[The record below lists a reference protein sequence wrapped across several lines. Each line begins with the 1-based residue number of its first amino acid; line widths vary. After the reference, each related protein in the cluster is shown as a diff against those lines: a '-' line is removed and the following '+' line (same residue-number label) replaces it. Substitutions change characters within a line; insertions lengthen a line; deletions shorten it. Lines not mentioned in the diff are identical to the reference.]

1 MEVRSVVLSPGERYE
16 LRLTGRGARGYV
28 WTWQVTGDTD
38 VVTVTE
44 GPSATGVPDG
54 VPGVLGAPDASSAS
68 SASSAPSV
76 PADPGDPGVALPGA
90 PVERTYVVRARPP
103 GGGRARIRFAQVR
116 PPYPDE
122 APYDEFVLDVEV
134 TSGTGGAA

>member
-1 MEVRSVVLSPGERYE
+1 MEVRSIVLGPDEPYE

-28 WTWQVTGDTD
+28 WTWQVTGDAD
-38 VVTVTE
+38 AVTVAE
-44 GPSATGVPDG
+44 
-54 VPGVLGAPDASSAS
+54 APET
-68 SASSAPSV
+68 
-76 PADPGDPGVALPGA
+76 PADRNPAAAGAARLPGA

-134 TSGTGGAA
+134 AAVTGGA

>member
-1 MEVRSVVLSPGERYE
+1 MEVRSIVLGPDEPYE

-28 WTWQVTGDTD
+28 WTWQVTGDAD
-38 VVTVTE
+38 VVTVAE
-44 GPSATGVPDG
+44 A
-54 VPGVLGAPDASSAS
+54 PGAAAAAAAP
-68 SASSAPSV
+68 P
-76 PADPGDPGVALPGA
+76 PGA
-90 PVERTYVVRARPP
+90 PVERTYLIRARPP

-134 TSGTGGAA
+134 VAVTGGA

>member
-1 MEVRSVVLSPGERYE
+1 MEVRSIVLGPDEPYE

-28 WTWQVTGDTD
+28 WTWQVTGDAD
-38 VVTVTE
+38 VVTVAE
-44 GPSATGVPDG
+44 A
-54 VPGVLGAPDASSAS
+54 PGAAAAAVAP
-68 SASSAPSV
+68 P
-76 PADPGDPGVALPGA
+76 PGA
-90 PVERTYVVRARPP
+90 PVERTYLIRARPP

-134 TSGTGGAA
+134 VAVTGGA

>member
-1 MEVRSVVLSPGERYE
+1 MEVRSIVLGPDEPYE

-28 WTWQVTGDTD
+28 WTWQVTGDAD
-38 VVTVTE
+38 VVTVAE
-44 GPSATGVPDG
+44 
-54 VPGVLGAPDASSAS
+54 APVDPA
-68 SASSAPSV
+68 APEAA
-76 PADPGDPGVALPGA
+76 PPPGA
-90 PVERTYVVRARPP
+90 AVERAYVVRGRAP

-134 TSGTGGAA
+134 VAVTGAA

>member
-1 MEVRSVVLSPGERYE
+1 MEVRSVVLGPEESYE

-28 WTWQVTGDTD
+28 WTWQVTGDAD
-38 VVTVTE
+38 AVTVAEAPGAPAAAGAAPT
-44 GPSATGVPDG
+44 
-54 VPGVLGAPDASSAS
+54 PGV
-68 SASSAPSV
+68 
-76 PADPGDPGVALPGA
+76 

-122 APYDEFVLDVEV
+122 APYEEFVLDVEV
-134 TSGTGGAA
+134 AAVTGGT

>member
-1 MEVRSVVLSPGERYE
+1 MEVRSIVLGPGEPYE

-28 WTWQVTGDTD
+28 WTWQVTGDAD
-38 VVTVTE
+38 VVTVAE
-44 GPSATGVPDG
+44 GPTGCGATPS
-54 VPGVLGAPDASSAS
+54 GA
-68 SASSAPSV
+68 
-76 PADPGDPGVALPGA
+76 GLPGA
-90 PVERTYVVRARPP
+90 PVERTYVVRGRPP

-134 TSGTGGAA
+134 VAVTGAA

>member
-1 MEVRSVVLSPGERYE
+1 MEVRSVVLGPGEPYE

-28 WTWQVTGDTD
+28 WTWQVSGDTD
-38 VVTVTE
+38 VVAVSA
-44 GPSATGVPDG
+44 GPAESGG
-54 VPGVLGAPDASSAS
+54 S
-68 SASSAPSV
+68 
-76 PADPGDPGVALPGA
+76 LPGA
-90 PVERTYVVRARPP
+90 AVERTYVVRGRAP

-134 TSGTGGAA
+134 TAAP

>member
-1 MEVRSVVLSPGERYE
+1 MEVRSIVLGPDESYE

-28 WTWQVTGDTD
+28 WTWQVTGDAD
-38 VVTVTE
+38 VVTVAE
-44 GPSATGVPDG
+44 A
-54 VPGVLGAPDASSAS
+54 
-68 SASSAPSV
+68 
-76 PADPGDPGVALPGA
+76 PGVAAAGAAPPPGA

-134 TSGTGGAA
+134 GAVTGGT

>member
-1 MEVRSVVLSPGERYE
+1 MEVRSIVLGPGESYE

-28 WTWQVTGDTD
+28 WTWQVGGDAD
-38 VVTVTE
+38 VVTVAE
-44 GPSATGVPDG
+44 GPTASGDG
-54 VPGVLGAPDASSAS
+54 
-68 SASSAPSV
+68 
-76 PADPGDPGVALPGA
+76 LPGA
-90 PVERTYVVRARPP
+90 PVERSYLVRGRPP

-134 TSGTGGAA
+134 TAVTGAA

>member
-1 MEVRSVVLSPGERYE
+1 MEVRRVVLRPGEAYG

-28 WTWQVTGDTD
+28 WTWQVAGDAD
-38 VVTVTE
+38 VVSVAP
-44 GPSATGVPDG
+44 GPA
-54 VPGVLGAPDASSAS
+54 APAA
-68 SASSAPSV
+68 AP
-76 PADPGDPGVALPGA
+76 PGA
-90 PVERTYVVRARPP
+90 AVELGYVVRARPP

-134 TSGTGGAA
+134 TPGSGGAG

>member
-1 MEVRSVVLSPGERYE
+1 MEVRSIVLGPGESYE

-28 WTWQVTGDTD
+28 WTWQVGGDAD
-38 VVTVTE
+38 VVAVAE
-44 GPSATGVPDG
+44 GP
-54 VPGVLGAPDASSAS
+54 
-68 SASSAPSV
+68 
-76 PADPGDPGVALPGA
+76 PAPGDGLPGA
-90 PVERTYVVRARPP
+90 PVERTYLVRGRPP

-134 TSGTGGAA
+134 TAVTGAA